1 MENNSWDKNSVLF
14 SECEQEGKGSFKE
27 IEFEI
32 KGLIATNK
40 MLQDYQ
46 KESRKNSKRNHI
58 TIVVL
63 VICMFLESVLGFG
76 MFVWYE
82 SQFDYADVETVTK
95 EYSTSGDNANITET
109 ETMNNISGNYIEN
122 NGDRK

>member
-46 KESRKNSKRNHI
+46 KESRKQKKKLTKII
-58 TIVVL
+58 TLLIVL
-63 VICMFLESVLGFG
+63 MFLEGVISFG
-76 MFVWYE
+76 IFAWYE
-82 SQFDYADVETVTK
+82 SQFEYADVENVTK
-95 EYSTSGDNANITET
+95 EFITSGNNAHISNSETNNDITGDYNDNRRME
-109 ETMNNISGNYIEN
+109 E
-122 NGDRK
+122 